1 MHEPTKP
8 HKIHDPISKSV
19 DSRRSEAGF
28 AIPLHRHQ
36 SRAKKTPSK
45 QPLLPF
51 PPEITPAAAALSDT
65 ETSTAVLL
73 HAAGSSPRCIRYDA
87 SMVNNV
93 VMVTATASESSS
105 LRRCNAFPLC
115 FKEKPPLRN
124 KMSLH
129 PISAKGILF

>member
-1 MHEPTKP
+1 MHN
-8 HKIHDPISKSV
+8 PISDSV
-19 DSRRSEAGF
+19 DSRKSDAGF
-28 AIPLHRHQ
+28 AIPLHRPQ
-36 SRAKKTPSK
+36 SRAKKAPVII
-45 QPLLPF
+45 PLLPF
-51 PPEITPAAAALSDT
+51 PPEIAPAIIALR
-65 ETSTAVLL
+65 ETAVRTAVLL
-73 HAAGSSPRCIRYDA
+73 HAAGSIPRCIIFAA